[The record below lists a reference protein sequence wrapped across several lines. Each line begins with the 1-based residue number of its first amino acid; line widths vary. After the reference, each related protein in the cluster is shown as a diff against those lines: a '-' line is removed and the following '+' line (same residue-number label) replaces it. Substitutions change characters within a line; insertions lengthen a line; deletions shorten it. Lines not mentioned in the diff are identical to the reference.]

1 MAGWLLPRGPRTH
14 TVAQRL
20 LGTMI
25 TYGYPRLSLGSELDL
40 AEQLGVD
47 VLEILPDWAGLPEPR
62 TLRTAVT
69 DRGLRI
75 HSAHGCWGGRSIK
88 ADRVDLGDPDP
99 VIHRQ
104 SVDDLRQCVDWLEA
118 AGGRHLVVHPGG
130 VSQPTDGAARRAGL
144 ACGLL
149 ELAAHAEGSGVVV
162 CVENMPPGVH
172 PGSRMD
178 ELFNLLRELERCG
191 LALALDTGHAHISA
205 ELGVETI
212 AAGDLLAT
220 THVHDNDGRRDT
232 HDCPGYGTIDWTAW
246 ARALD
251 QVGYRGPIMLECIR
265 QLRDDP
271 SLFRPE
277 ILAILTG
284 ADRESHGL

>member
-1 MAGWLLPRGPRTH
+1 MSWKSSRTG
-14 TVAQRL
+14 R
-20 LGTMI
+20 
-25 TYGYPRLSLGSELDL
+25 D
-40 AEQLGVD
+40 
-47 VLEILPDWAGLPEPR
+47 LPDPR
-62 TLRTAVT
+62 TLRKAVA
-69 DRGLRI
+69 DRGLAI

-88 ADRVDLGDPDP
+88 ADRVDLGDTHP
-99 VIHRQ
+99 VVHRE
-104 SVDDLRQCVDWLEA
+104 SVDDLKQCVDWLEA
-118 AGGRHLVVHPGG
+118 AGGTHLVVHPGG
-130 VSQPTDGAARRAGL
+130 LSHPTDGAARRASL

-149 ELAAHAEGSGVVV
+149 ELAAHAEGSGVVL

-178 ELFNLLRELERCG
+178 ELFNLLRELDRRG

-205 ELGVETI
+205 NLVAETM

-246 ARALD
+246 ATALD
-251 QVGYRGPIMLECIR
+251 QVGYHGPIMLECIR
-265 QLRDDP
+265 QLRADP

-277 ILAILTG
+277 LLALLTG
-284 ADRESHGL
+284 EVRESHGL